1 MSGIDLTKY
10 QSKAPQ
16 ESGQHAAGG
25 VMDFMNRDINLFGN
39 QLSDKKKE
47 RFYAE
52 LQILLSSGLDLKS
65 ALELMEEEQESSSDQ
80 KLMKQIRESVIHGS
94 SLSEVMEASG
104 RFSPYEFHSIAIG
117 EETAKLN
124 RVLAELND
132 YFSKK
137 ITQRRQ
143 ITSALAYPAIVIAT
157 AFFAIFFMMNFIVPL
172 FADVFTRFGS
182 DLPALTKAVLAMSES
197 VKSNVWYLVV
207 AITITTVVS
216 ISQRKKTW
224 YRKLTSHALL
234 KLPIVGTLMRK
245 IFLARFC
252 QSMALLISAKIPLLQ
267 AIRLVKKMIV
277 FYPIESTLSEVEAD
291 ILQGNA
297 LHESLSRFPIFN
309 KRMVSL
315 IKVGGE
321 VNQLETMFD
330 KLAAQYTQ
338 EVEHQT
344 GMLGS
349 MLEPL
354 LIIFLGVVV
363 GIILVAMYLPM
374 FQLSMQFG

>member
-10 QSKAPQ
+10 QSKASK
-16 ESGQHAAGG
+16 ESGNGSSSG
-25 VMDFMNRDINLFGN
+25 MMDWMNRDIRLFGN

-65 ALELMEEEQESSSDQ
+65 ALELMEEEQEGKSDQ
-80 KLMKQIRESVIHGS
+80 KLLKEIREAVIHGS
-94 SLSEVMEASG
+94 DLSEVMEGSG

-124 RVLAELND
+124 RVLIELND

-143 ITSALAYPAIVIAT
+143 VTSALAYPAIVMAT

-172 FADVFTRFGS
+172 FADVFLRFGS
-182 DLPALTKAVLAMSES
+182 DLPGLTKAVLAISES
-197 VKSNVWYLVV
+197 IKANFSYLL
-207 AITITTVVS
+207 AGITIISVIS
-216 ISQRKKTW
+216 ITQRKKNW
-224 YRKLTSHALL
+224 YRKLTSQILL
-234 KLPIVGTLMRK
+234 KLPIAGTLTRK

-277 FYPIESTLSEVEAD
+277 FYPIESTLDTVEQD
-291 ILQGNA
+291 LLQGQS
-297 LHESLSRFPIFN
+297 LHESLSRFPIYN

-344 GMLGS
+344 SLLGS
-349 MLEPL
+349 LLEPL

-363 GIILVAMYLPM
+363 GIILIAMYLPM